1 MQSLQQGKKVRHRT
15 PTHAER
21 SHTML
26 VDKLND
32 LTQIVY
38 KYLPGNVLPEETWEL
53 VFDILQLSADI
64 QKHARIEEKILI
76 PYMEWLERSVR

>member
-1 MQSLQQGKKVRHRT
+1 
-15 PTHAER
+15 
-21 SHTML
+21 ML